1 MLYRICSAGHSA
13 ALGYA
18 LQFLKEEGCTIL
30 PCPEKAATHLLL
42 PVPSFGPDG
51 QLVGGGDLETVLS
64 HLPKSVTVIGGNLNN
79 PLLNGYHTIDL
90 LQVLAYVTEN
100 ASITAYCAVRLAGE
114 KLPVIWKNL
123 PVLVIGWG
131 RIGKCLALLL
141 QQMGARVTVAARK
154 DADRAMAAALG
165 YAAVPTEGLSTDRY
179 RAVFNTAPE
188 MIVPNCRGEG
198 LYMDLASK
206 PGLGGD
212 NVVVA
217 RGLPGKLA
225 PESSGRLI
233 AHHILTILNKERD
246 L

>member
-18 LQFLKEEGCTIL
+18 LRILKEEGCVIL
-30 PCPEKAATHLLL
+30 PCPDKTATHLLL

-51 QLVGGGDLETVLS
+51 QLVGGGDLEAVLS

-90 LQVLAYVTEN
+90 LQNPSYVAEN
-100 ASITAYCAVRLAGE
+100 ASITAYCAVGLAE
-114 KLPVIWKNL
+114 KRLPVIWKHL
-123 PVLVIGWG
+123 PVMVIGWG

-154 DADRAMAAALG
+154 EADRALADALG
-165 YAAVPTEGLSTDRY
+165 YQAVPTEGLSTNGY
-179 RAVFNTAPE
+179 RVVFNTAPE
-188 MIVPNCRGEG
+188 MIVPDCRGEG

-233 AHHILTILNKERD
+233 AHHVLTILNKELD

>member
-1 MLYRICSAGHSA
+1 MGYRICSAGHSA

-18 LQFLKEEGCTIL
+18 LRFLEAVGCTVL
-30 PCPEKAATHLLL
+30 PCPDESATHLLL

-51 QLVGGGDLETVLS
+51 QLVGGGDLEAALAQ
-64 HLPKSVTVIGGNLNN
+64 LPKSITVIGGNLQT
-79 PLLNGYHTIDL
+79 PVLNGYNTVDL
-90 LQVLAYVTEN
+90 LQDPAYVSEN

-114 KLPVIWKNL
+114 MLPIIWKGL

-131 RIGKCLALLL
+131 RIGKCLAQLL
-141 QQMGARVTVAARK
+141 QQMGAKVTVAARK
-154 DADRAMAAALG
+154 DTDRAMLTALG
-165 YAAVPTEGLSTDRY
+165 YATLPTKGLSGERY
-179 RAVFNTAPE
+179 RVVFNTAPE
-188 MIVPNCRGEG
+188 MVMPDCEGDG

-233 AHHILTILNKERD
+233 AHHVLTILNKELD